1 MITVFNTDHQI
12 SPFQMS
18 LFLSIFFALVSVLS
32 SVSSSSGNLSESPCP
47 LNFDAIRRLVNE
59 GPKRPM
65 LTDMNTQ
72 CQIVLQGIRLL
83 RAEYLRTNGYFLPP
97 VNSSCYESC
106 RNFVT
111 EFVQGFDIRTSCG
124 YYPELISEACMN
136 ITSRAQFESL
146 IPKSKLQEI
155 KRHCSQS
162 LENSFAC
169 DSCTSKLSSLSEI
182 LRHGPGNGNGNV
194 SDCSGYPYLY
204 AAAVVNQFGPIDRAT
219 ARCLFSLYFSARQS
233 SLNKRHEIVIYGL
246 VLGSVIGI
254 LGAFTAFWFLFTR
267 SKKSEER
274 VVKVTENDEPSLVLE
289 SRSSNLARFKIEEI
303 KAATMNFSRENII
316 GKGGYGNVYKGMLPN
331 GTEVAVKRFK
341 NCSKAGDANFKHEVE
356 IIASVKHVN
365 LVALRGYSTATVPLE
380 GHQRI
385 IVCDLLHNG
394 SLYDYLFRSGMKKL
408 SWPIRLRIAL
418 GTARGLAY
426 LHYGVQPAII
436 HRDIK
441 ASNILLDEAFEAKV
455 GDFGLAKFNPEGIT
469 HLSTRVAGTLGYV
482 APEYALYGKL
492 TPGSDVYSFG
502 VVLLELLS
510 GKKACEII
518 QGKSVLLSDWAWEL
532 VKEGKALDV
541 IEENMPEMEL
551 PEMMEQYVLT
561 AAICA
566 HPILQARPT
575 MDQIVK
581 ILETDVPVRSILA
594 SYVASFN
601 REEISVSSSYMSSS
615 AESS

>member
-47 LNFDAIRRLVNE
+47 LNFDAVRRLVNE

-162 LENSFAC
+162 LEKSFAC
-169 DSCTSKLSSLSEI
+169 DSCTSKLSSLSDI

-233 SLNKRHEIVIYGL
+233 SLNKRHEIVIYGI

-254 LGAFTAFWFLFTR
+254 LGAFTAFWFLFIR

-274 VVKVTENDEPSLVLE
+274 VVKVTDNDEPSLVLE
-289 SRSSNLARFKIEEI
+289 SRTSNLARFKIEEI

-394 SLYDYLFRSGMKKL
+394 SLYDHLFGSGMKKL

-469 HLSTRVAGTLGYV
+469 HLTTRVAGTLGYV

-581 ILETDVPVRSILA
+581 ILETDVPVRSILG